1 MNVMFY
7 DISFLIIF
15 VVLIGI
21 FLYRKRKNLKKEGL
35 LLLYRTS
42 WGIKLID
49 RVGKKFRKTL
59 NFLSYLVVG
68 LGYLLMGAM
77 VYLFGKIVWIY
88 VINPEIVKAI
98 KIPPIMPLIPYL
110 PQIFNLDFLPPF
122 YFTYW
127 IIIIAIVAIV
137 HEFAHGIFAANRDV
151 RIKKTGFGFFPFF
164 LPVFLAAFV
173 ELDEKEMKKKKIFP
187 QMSVLAAGT
196 FVNVL
201 TAIFFFG
208 IMFLFF
214 SLAFA
219 PAGVT
224 FDSYTYS
231 VVGISAI
238 STINGVSL
246 ADVTYEG
253 ISNSINE
260 EGLNEIMV
268 GDEKFLLTKS
278 FLEEQQNGRE
288 YVLLYDNAPAV
299 NANLEGIITQINDV
313 GVNSRETVG
322 EELSKYSPGDEVVI
336 TTIIE
341 GEAEEYTIA
350 LGLRP
355 DDESAAY
362 LGVGF
367 VNQESSGLM
376 GGLITVLSL
385 KEPNI
390 YYEAKFNAGTFIYDL
405 LWWLVIINISIAL
418 VNMLPVGI
426 FDGGRFFY
434 LTILAITKKEKVAKK
449 AFSIITYLFL
459 LLLLVI
465 MAFWLMSWFK

>member
-21 FLYRKRKNLKKEGL
+21 FLYKKRENLKKEGL

-42 WGIKLID
+42 WGIKIID
-49 RVGKKFRKTL
+49 KVGRKFRKTL

-110 PQIFNLDFLPPF
+110 PQVFKLDFLPPF

-127 IIIIAIVAIV
+127 IIIIAIVAVV

-151 RIKKTGFGFFPFF
+151 KIKKTGFGFFPFF

-231 VVGISAI
+231 V
-238 STINGVSL
+238 
-246 ADVTYEG
+246 
-253 ISNSINE
+253 
-260 EGLNEIMV
+260 EI
-268 GDEKFLLTKS
+268 
-278 FLEEQQNGRE
+278 GRAH
-288 YVLLYDNAPAV
+288 V
-299 NANLEGIITQINDV
+299 
-313 GVNSRETVG
+313 
-322 EELSKYSPGDEVVI
+322 
-336 TTIIE
+336 
-341 GEAEEYTIA
+341 
-350 LGLRP
+350 
-355 DDESAAY
+355 
-362 LGVGF
+362 
-367 VNQESSGLM
+367 
-376 GGLITVLSL
+376 
-385 KEPNI
+385 
-390 YYEAKFNAGTFIYDL
+390 
-405 LWWLVIINISIAL
+405 
-418 VNMLPVGI
+418 
-426 FDGGRFFY
+426 
-434 LTILAITKKEKVAKK
+434 
-449 AFSIITYLFL
+449 
-459 LLLLVI
+459 
-465 MAFWLMSWFK
+465 